1 MSFIL
6 AIEDDTSIRSFLA
19 QALREEGH
27 AVEEA
32 VSLADGRQRA
42 LDGGHDL
49 WIIDRRLPDG
59 DGLSLLAALR
69 ERQMETPA
77 LFLTASAGLDQR
89 IAGLEAGADDYLA
102 KPFSVSE
109 LSLRVRALLRR
120 RPTYISPRRMLGN
133 LEVDTATRKAGIS
146 GQELSTTSHE
156 WRLLS
161 LMIEKPGHVFDRE
174 AIMRRI
180 GMAQDAE
187 LVAVDH
193 LVSRLRQKL
202 RASGATVEFRTVR
215 GVGFALEAASSAPS
229 QTGTD

>member
-1 MSFIL
+1 
-6 AIEDDTSIRSFLA
+6 
-19 QALREEGH
+19 
-27 AVEEA
+27 
-32 VSLADGRQRA
+32 
-42 LDGGHDL
+42 
-49 WIIDRRLPDG
+49 
-59 DGLSLLAALR
+59 
-69 ERQMETPA
+69 METPA

-133 LEVDTATRKAGIS
+133 LEVDTATRKVGIS
-146 GQELSTTSHE
+146 GQELSTTAHE

-215 GVGFALEAASSAPS
+215 GVGFALEAVSSAPS